1 MTAATI
7 KRVDHSFVFEGDLT
21 VDTVGYLRKF
31 AIKQMADQ
39 KEAIFD
45 LSEIADTDSS
55 ALALF
60 LALIRYANSV
70 SKTIRFR
77 NIPEHLL
84 AVAQLCGIKDALPQ

>member
-1 MTAATI
+1 MVPATI
-7 KRVDHSFVFEGDLT
+7 QFVDHRLIVRGDLT
-21 VDTVGYLRKF
+21 VDTVGYLRKL
-31 AIKQMADQ
+31 AIKQIANQ

-45 LSEIADTDSS
+45 LSEIAKSDSS

-70 SKTIRFR
+70 SKSIRFLE
-77 NIPEHLL
+77 IPEHLL